1 MYLSKVGHF
10 GCLTFYF
17 LKKSSKIHK
26 TLNKYV
32 YTFRLK
38 DIFGPKTYK
47 VLFREDNILLFRFM
61 IWYLNKYKY
70 IVLINLYKKY
80 F

>member
-1 MYLSKVGHF
+1 MGQGGSMYLSKVGHF

-38 DIFGPKTYK
+38 DILGPKTYK
-47 VLFREDNILLFRFM
+47 VLLQIQ
-61 IWYLNKYKY
+61 IHSSYKSLQK
-70 IVLINLYKKY
+70 IFLTV
-80 F
+80 